1 MTPEATFFQ
10 ALASGQIPF
19 GAGLLTLIALVL
31 WKGGGR
37 LEKLT
42 AAVEALPAALTAHRD
57 ATITTSV
64 DVKTHVTAE
73 SNRVIAVIED
83 RRLSEVGEALDE
95 VKRAAS
101 NPGIEGEPPPTA
113 RGLSG
118 TRRAAR

>member
-57 ATITTSV
+57 ATISSSA
-64 DVKTHVTAE
+64 DVKSHVTSQAD
-73 SNRVIAVIED
+73 RIVKVIED
-83 RRLSEVGEALDE
+83 RRLSEIDEALGE

-101 NPGIEGEPPPTA
+101 NPGLDASPETA

-118 TRRAAR
+118 TRRATR